1 MQRTLRCVASAA
13 MARTARGDASSSPCS
28 FESFT
33 EVPATA
39 GTTRRLPGTG
49 AHSFLFLSV
58 LQTERERKK
67 RGTKGSR
74 RGPLERGDADG
85 EGDASVNAGLIT
97 GPTAGD
103 VSLVSLARERRK
115 RREGGPD
122 TSKSSTRS
130 ALRLPLHWGL
140 SQRRGLH
147 RGLPARLRR
156 RSSECATHESEKQQG
171 SADDRERTERSGR
184 GHRTMMPVQ
193 GESTASRV
201 LRTDHSVRRSGG
213 TRRTGKKD
221 GGSNRRE

>member
-1 MQRTLRCVASAA
+1 MRRWRARPVEMLPHLPAPSRVSRKFQRRREQPENSQEPVLTP
-13 MARTARGDASSSPCS
+13 SS
-28 FESFT
+28 
-33 EVPATA
+33 
-39 GTTRRLPGTG
+39 L
-49 AHSFLFLSV
+49 LSV

-67 RGTKGSR
+67 RCTKGSR

-103 VSLVSLARERRK
+103 ASLVSLARERRK

-156 RSSECATHESEKQQG
+156 RSSERVTHESEKQRG